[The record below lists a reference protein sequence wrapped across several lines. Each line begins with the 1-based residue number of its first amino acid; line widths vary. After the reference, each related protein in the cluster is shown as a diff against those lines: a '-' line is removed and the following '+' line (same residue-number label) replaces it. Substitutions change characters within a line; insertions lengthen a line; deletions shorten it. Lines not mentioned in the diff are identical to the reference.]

1 MYGVTAT
8 AQPEPSAAASSTSRT
23 PARIVVLAGGV
34 GGAKYLLGVREY
46 AKQTGAA
53 VTAIVNTGDDAT
65 MHGLRICPDLDSIMY
80 TLGGGHDNERGWGQ
94 VGETW
99 TVGNE
104 LKEYAAG
111 PTWFSLGDKDIATHL
126 VRTQML
132 DAGFRLTD
140 VTDALCTR
148 WQPGVRLLPMSDE
161 RVETHVVCTVPDADQ
176 PSAIHFQEWWV
187 RYRAS
192 VPTTAFVQV
201 GAEQAKPTSEVTDAL
216 AEADLILIAPSNPV
230 VSIGPILGVPG
241 LRDALRAASAPV
253 IGTAGLIGG
262 APLRGMAD
270 VCLKV
275 IGVEQTALAVADFY
289 GARSDDGI
297 LDGWLVSPGDGGSA
311 GDILVEEAPLLMTDP
326 QATAQM
332 IAAAVE
338 LAGRIR

>member
-1 MYGVTAT
+1 MTEP
-8 AQPEPSAAASSTSRT
+8 AQPETSSADSSSS
-23 PARIVVLAGGV
+23 PAHIVVLAGGV

-46 AKQTGAA
+46 ARRTGAQ

-99 TVGNE
+99 TVGAELNE
-104 LKEYAAG
+104 YGAG

-132 DAGFRLTD
+132 EAGYRLTD
-140 VTDALCTR
+140 VTEALCTR
-148 WQPGVRLLPMSDE
+148 WQPGLRLLPMSDD
-161 RVETHVVCTVPDADQ
+161 RVETHVVCTLPDADQ

-187 RYRAS
+187 RYRAA
-192 VPTTAFVQV
+192 VPTTGFVQV
-201 GAEQAKPTSEVTDAL
+201 GAEQAAPTADVLDAL
-216 AEADLILIAPSNPV
+216 ATASLILVAPSNPV

-241 LRDALRAASAPV
+241 LRAALRSASAPV

-270 VCLKV
+270 TCLKV
-275 IGVEQTALAVADFY
+275 IGVEPSALAVAEYY
-289 GARSDDGI
+289 GARSADGI
-297 LDGWLVSPGDGGSA
+297 LDGWLVAPGDGGSA
-311 GDILVEEAPLLMTDP
+311 GEVVVQEAPLLMSDAAT
-326 QATAQM
+326 TAQM
-332 IAAAVE
+332 VAAAAE
-338 LAGRIR
+338 LAGQLR

>member
-1 MYGVTAT
+1 MYCVSTA
-8 AQPEPSAAASSTSRT
+8 PGFPSSDR
-23 PARIVVLAGGV
+23 PPHRIVVLAGGV
-34 GGAKYLLGVREY
+34 GGARYLLGVREY
-46 AKQTGAA
+46 ARESGAQITA
-53 VTAIVNTGDDAT
+53 VVNTGDDAT
-65 MHGLRICPDLDSIMY
+65 MHGLRVCPDLDSIMY

-99 TVGNE
+99 TVGEE
-104 LKEYAAG
+104 LKRYAAG

-140 VTDALCTR
+140 VTEALCDR
-148 WQPGVRLLPMSDE
+148 WQPGVRLLPMSDD
-161 RVETHVVCTVPDADQ
+161 RVETHVVCTLPEGKA

-192 VPTTAFVQV
+192 VPTTGFVQV
-201 GAEQAKPTSEVTDAL
+201 GAEQAKPTAEVLDAL

-241 LRDALRAASAPV
+241 LRDAVRAAPAPV

-270 VCLKV
+270 VCLRV
-275 IGVEQTALAVADFY
+275 VGVEQTALAVAAHY
-289 GARSDDGI
+289 GARSSGGV
-297 LDGWLVSPGDGGSA
+297 LDGWLVAPGDGGTA
-311 GDILVEEAPLLMTDP
+311 GEVTVQEAPLLMTDP
-326 QATAQM
+326 PATARM
-332 IAAAVE
+332 VAAAVE
-338 LAGRIR
+338 LAGRLR